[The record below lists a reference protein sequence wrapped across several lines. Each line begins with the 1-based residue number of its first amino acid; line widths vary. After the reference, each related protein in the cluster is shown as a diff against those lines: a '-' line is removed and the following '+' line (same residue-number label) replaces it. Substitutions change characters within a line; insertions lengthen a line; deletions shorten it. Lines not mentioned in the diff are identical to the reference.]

1 LFNPN
6 LKERGPDKLVYAT
19 PLAFRIVFF
28 VIALVIFFSV
38 VSASEGPFFSRFNG
52 ISAFIILTCIAAALY
67 LERWIFDKQ
76 ANMFERNVGLYFL
89 FSRKKIPLDRLEK
102 VILREIGMKRS
113 NQQTDKIGLLSRVTR
128 RTAMLSIEDKDGD
141 LYKLDIVKGGTV
153 REARVYAQKLSD
165 FCEIPLEDDLGDLSG
180 KTHI

>member
-6 LKERGPDKLVYAT
+6 LKEHGPDKLVYAT

-28 VIALVIFFSV
+28 AIALVIFVSV
-38 VSASEGPFFSRFNG
+38 VSASDGPFFSRFNG
-52 ISAFIILTCIAAALY
+52 LSTFIILTCLVAALY

-76 ANMFERNVGLYFL
+76 ANMFERNVGIYFL

-102 VILREIGMKRS
+102 VILRELGVKRGD
-113 NQQTDKIGLLSRVTR
+113 QQTEKIGLLSRVTR
-128 RTAMLSIEDKDGD
+128 RTAMIAIEDKDGE

-153 REARVYAQKLSD
+153 RVARAYVQKLSA
-165 FCEIPLEDDLGDLSG
+165 FCDIPFEDNLGDLSG
-180 KTHI
+180 RTLQ